1 MKWEPTKKSARDL
14 SQMSTLLLFPPE
26 LRQRPNAN
34 ASATDAVSRRPPSDT
49 PGMGVGTRFSR
60 GSGGGAGRGDK
71 AISPTD
77 CKELM
82 AAEWITRG
90 VSCGRV
96 CVGVHV
102 HALSV
107 LKSSVRPHARG
118 LSKSLRG

>member
-1 MKWEPTKKSARDL
+1 
-14 SQMSTLLLFPPE
+14 MSTLLLFPPE

-49 PGMGVGTRFSR
+49 PRMGVRTRYSR
-60 GSGGGAGRGDK
+60 ERVRGGDK

-96 CVGVHV
+96 GVGVHV

-107 LKSSVRPHARG
+107 LKSSVCPHARG